1 MWPVTDTIL
10 FLCPGWWIRR
20 RWGFSSVLGRGGRK
34 LTGAHLRLS
43 QTLTQDPC
51 QGWFSGGKSPG
62 NQWWNIQ
69 DECSETLI
77 GIHKARFRWGNDLP
91 MNCSTFLASHKT
103 RHPRRNVK
111 RRAGGLTL
119 DKPRPNKSGISTWV
133 STTHW
138 SIRLPATSD
147 AAPLA
152 LPPHPVQGHPLLCG
166 TGHAK
171 CSSFVPSWEAEME
184 AVQRDAPGKGLCV
197 SLPLPLPLLIYQ
209 DIEF

>member
-1 MWPVTDTIL
+1 MWSVTDTIL

-43 QTLTQDPC
+43 QTLTQDLC

-91 MNCSTFLASHKT
+91 MNCSLFWLRTKSDILGEMLREGPVAWHWIN
-103 RHPRRNVK
+103 PD
-111 RRAGGLTL
+111 LTY
-119 DKPRPNKSGISTWV
+119 
-133 STTHW
+133 
-138 SIRLPATSD
+138 
-147 AAPLA
+147 LA
-152 LPPHPVQGHPLLCG
+152 LVHECQQLTDPSGFLPRLMLL
-166 TGHAK
+166 
-171 CSSFVPSWEAEME
+171 P
-184 AVQRDAPGKGLCV
+184 
-197 SLPLPLPLLIYQ
+197 
-209 DIEF
+209 